1 MSYLLRVHL
10 QDRPGSLGLLAMSL
24 GSVGADIL
32 SLDVVERGD
41 GYAIDDVVVE
51 VPRTSLPDT
60 LITASEK
67 VDGVTVE
74 SIRPYTGVLETHRE
88 LELIDHVASAGKQRL
103 QALVDNTPRVLR
115 VSWSMIVTRSGGGV
129 LQLFASPAAP
139 ETPLERADWLPLSA
153 PTELDGSAEWVPQAW
168 RDIDT
173 RLAAS
178 PIGGREPGTAEKAL
192 LLGRPGGPDFLPAEI
207 ARLGYLTRIVS
218 TLIA

>member
-1 MSYLLRVHL
+1 
-10 QDRPGSLGLLAMSL
+10 MSL
-24 GSVGADIL
+24 GAVGADIL

-88 LELIDHVASAGKQRL
+88 LELIDHVASAGAQRL

-115 VSWSMIVTRSGGGV
+115 VSWSMVVARSGDAV
-129 LQLFASPAAP
+129 LQLFASPGAP
-139 ETPLERADWLPLSA
+139 ETRLEKADWLPLA
-153 PTELDGSAEWVPQAW
+153 EPTELDGTAEWVPQAW
-168 RDIDT
+168 QDMDT

-178 PIGGREPGTAEKAL
+178 SIGGTTDGGARAL
-192 LLGRPGGPDFLPAEI
+192 LLGRPGGPEFLPAEI

-218 TLIA
+218 TLIT